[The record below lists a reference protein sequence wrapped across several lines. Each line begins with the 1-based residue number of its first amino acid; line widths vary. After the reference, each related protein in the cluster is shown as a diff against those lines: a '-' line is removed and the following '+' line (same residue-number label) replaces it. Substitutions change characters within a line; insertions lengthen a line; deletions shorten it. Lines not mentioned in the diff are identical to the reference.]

1 MSRTSYTRLS
11 AQDHSFLVAERRST
25 PMHVGAIQIYEAG
38 PLRRRDGG
46 IDVATFKRGIESVMH
61 LLPRYRQRLRWIP
74 FEGAPVWV
82 DDRQFNVDYHVRHTA
97 LPRPGGSDEL
107 KRLAARIMGQELDRS
122 RPLWEMWVVE
132 GLEGDRF
139 GVIAKIHHCMM
150 DGMSGVDVA
159 HILLSPSP
167 DYELH
172 EPMPYVPRT
181 SPTGGE
187 LLRDALLRRATIPAD
202 MGRALVDFVRSPT
215 LTTDLRERFD
225 AVRQLVSWAV
235 HPASQSPLNGRLCPH
250 RRFEWLSL
258 PLADVK
264 AASKAFGCSVNDVVL
279 ATVAGAVREFCIAR
293 RAHPDEIDFRVS
305 APVSVRRDEDKN
317 RLGNAVSSWIVR
329 LPIDEPDPKRRLEA
343 IHRVTDDLKRSRQA
357 LGVQMMM
364 AAAEWAPQAL
374 LSLGARAA
382 SGPINMIVT
391 NVPGPQFPLYSLG
404 ARLLELYPLVPL
416 LENTGLGVA
425 LFSYDGRLCWGFNA
439 DYDLLPDLRIFV
451 RATDAS
457 FRELCQVAG
466 VKPSEQPG
474 AGASVISLRTG
485 HPA

>member
-1 MSRTSYTRLS
+1 MSRSSYVRLS

-82 DDRQFNVDYHVRHTA
+82 DDRQFNLDYHVRHTA

-159 HILLSPSP
+159 HILLSPSAE
-167 DYELH
+167 YELH
-172 EPMPYVPRT
+172 EPMPYVART
-181 SPTGGE
+181 APTGGE
-187 LLRDALLRRATIPAD
+187 LLRDALLRRATIPVD
-202 MGRALVDFVRSPT
+202 MGRALVDFARSPT

-225 AVRQLVSWAV
+225 ALRQLVSWAV

-264 AASKAFGCSVNDVVL
+264 GTAKALKCSVNDVVL

-305 APVSVRRDEDKN
+305 APVSVRRDEDRN

-439 DYDLLPDLRIFV
+439 DYDLLPDLRMFV

-457 FRELCQVAG
+457 FRDLCEAAG
-466 VKPSEQPG
+466 VKPTEQPG
-474 AGASVISLRTG
+474 SGASVIALRTG
-485 HPA
+485 QPA

>member
-1 MSRTSYTRLS
+1 MARSSYSRLS

-61 LLPRYRQRLRWIP
+61 LLPRYRQRLKWIP
-74 FEGAPVWV
+74 LEGHPVWV
-82 DDRQFNVDYHVRHTA
+82 DDRQFNLDYHVRHTA
-97 LPRPGGSDEL
+97 LPRPGGSEEL

-159 HILLSPSP
+159 HILLSPSSE
-167 DYELH
+167 YELH
-172 EPMPYVPRT
+172 ESMPYVPHT
-181 SPTGGE
+181 APTARE
-187 LLRDALLRRATIPAD
+187 LLRDSLLRRATIPVD
-202 MGRALVDFVRSPT
+202 IGRALLDFARSPT
-215 LTTDLRERFD
+215 PTTELRERFD
-225 AVRQLVSWAV
+225 AVRQLLSWAV
-235 HPASQSPLNGRLCPH
+235 RPASQSPLNGRLCPH
-250 RRFEWLSL
+250 RRFEWLTL

-264 AASKAFGCSVNDVVL
+264 GTAKALQCSVNDVVL

-305 APVSVRRDEDKN
+305 APVSVRRDEDKG

-329 LPIDEPDPKRRLEA
+329 LPIDEPDARHRLDA
-343 IHRVTDDLKRSRQA
+343 IHRVTDELKRSRQA
-357 LGVQMMM
+357 LGVETMM
-364 AAAEWAPQAL
+364 AVAEWTPSVL

-391 NVPGPQFPLYSLG
+391 NVPGPQMPLFLLG
-404 ARLLELYPLVPL
+404 CRLLEVFPQVPL
-416 LENTGLGVA
+416 LQSTGIGVA
-425 LFSYDGRLCWGFNA
+425 LFSVDGKLCWGFNA
-439 DYDLLPDLRIFV
+439 DYELVPDLRYFV
-451 RATDAS
+451 RAVEAS
-457 FRELCQVAG
+457 LGRLA
-466 VKPSEQPG
+466 
-474 AGASVISLRTG
+474 ASVNVAFGERPNPVIELRAQPPT
-485 HPA
+485 A

>member
-1 MSRTSYTRLS
+1 MARSSYVRLS

-25 PMHVGAIQIYEAG
+25 PMHVGGIQIYEAG
-38 PLRRRDGG
+38 SLRKRDGG

-61 LLPRYRQRLRWIP
+61 LLPRYRQRLRWTP
-74 FEGAPVWV
+74 VEGTPVWV
-82 DDRQFNVDYHVRHTA
+82 DDTQFNLDYHVRHTA
-97 LPRPGGSDEL
+97 LPRPGGSEEL
-107 KRLAARIMGQELDRS
+107 KRLAARIMAQELDRS

-132 GLEGDRF
+132 GMEGDRF
-139 GVIAKIHHCMM
+139 AVIAKIHHCMM

-167 DYELH
+167 EYELH
-172 EPMPYVPRT
+172 EPVPYVPRT
-181 SPTGGE
+181 APTGSE
-187 LLRDALLRRATIPAD
+187 LLRDAALRRGTMPLD
-202 MGRALVDFVRSPT
+202 VGHALLDFVRSPT
-215 LTTDLRERFD
+215 LGSDLRERYE
-225 AVRQLVSWAV
+225 AVRQLVTWAV
-235 HPASQSPLNGRLCPH
+235 RPASQSPLNGRLCPH
-250 RRFEWLSL
+250 RRFEWLTM

-264 AASKAFGCSVNDVVL
+264 AVSKALGCSVNDVVL

-305 APVSVRRDEDKN
+305 APVSVRRDEDKG

-329 LPIDEPDPKRRLEA
+329 LPIDEPDARRRLEA
-343 IHRVTDDLKRSRQA
+343 IHRVTDELKRSRQA

-391 NVPGPQFPLYSLG
+391 NVPGPQFPLYQLG
-404 ARLLELYPLVPL
+404 ARLVQLYPLVPL

-425 LFSYDGRLCWGFNA
+425 LFSYDGQLCWGFNA
-439 DYDLLPDLRIFV
+439 DYDLLPDLRNFV
-451 RATDAS
+451 RAIDGS
-457 FRELCQVAG
+457 FRELCAAAG
-466 VKPSEQPG
+466 VKATEQPG
-474 AGASVISLRTG
+474 AHGSVVALRTG
-485 HPA
+485 QPL

>member
-1 MSRTSYTRLS
+1 MSRSSYTRLS

-61 LLPRYRQRLRWIP
+61 LLPRYRQRLRWTP
-74 FEGAPVWV
+74 LEGSPVWV
-82 DDRQFNVDYHVRHTA
+82 DDRQFNLDYHVRHTA
-97 LPRPGGSDEL
+97 LPRPGGSEEL

-159 HILLSPSP
+159 HILLSPSAE
-167 DYELH
+167 YELH

-181 SPTGGE
+181 SPTGRE
-187 LLRDALLRRATIPAD
+187 LLRDALLRRATIPVD
-202 MGRALVDFVRSPT
+202 MGRALVDFAGSPT
-215 LTTDLRERFD
+215 LTSDLRERFD

-250 RRFEWLSL
+250 RRFEWLSM

-264 AASKAFGCSVNDVVL
+264 GTAKALRCSVNDVVL

-305 APVSVRRDEDKN
+305 APVSVRRDEDRN
-317 RLGNAVSSWIVR
+317 RLGNAVSSWILR

-391 NVPGPQFPLYSLG
+391 NVPGPQFPLYQLG

-457 FRELCQVAG
+457 FRELREAAG

-474 AGASVISLRTG
+474 AGGSVIPLRTG

>member
-1 MSRTSYTRLS
+1 MARSSYVRLS

-25 PMHVGAIQIYEAG
+25 PMHVGGIQIYEAG
-38 PLRRRDGG
+38 ALRRRDGG
-46 IDVATFKRGIESVMH
+46 IDVVTLKRGIESVMH
-61 LLPRYRQRLRWIP
+61 LLPRYRQRLKWIP
-74 FEGAPVWV
+74 FESHPVWI
-82 DDRQFNVDYHVRHTA
+82 DDSQFNLDYHVRHTA
-97 LPRPGGSDEL
+97 LPRPGGSEEL
-107 KRLAARIMGQELDRS
+107 KRLAARIMAQELDRS

-159 HILLSPSP
+159 HILLSPSAE
-167 DYELH
+167 YELN

-181 SPTGGE
+181 APTGGE
-187 LLRDALLRRATIPAD
+187 LLRDALLRRATIPVD
-202 MGRALVDFVRSPT
+202 IGRSLVEFGRSPT
-215 LTTDLRERFD
+215 FGSDLRERFE
-225 AVRQLVSWAV
+225 AVRQLLSWAV
-235 HPASQSPLNGRLCPH
+235 RPASQSPLNGRLCPH
-250 RRFEWLSL
+250 RRFEWLTT

-264 AASKAFGCSVNDVVL
+264 AVSKALGCSVNDVVL
-279 ATVAGAVREFCIAR
+279 ATVAGAVREFCIMR

-305 APVSVRRDEDKN
+305 APVSVRRDEDKG

-329 LPIDEPDPKRRLEA
+329 LPIDEPDARRRLEA
-343 IHRVTDDLKRSRQA
+343 IHRVTDELKRSRQA

-391 NVPGPQFPLYSLG
+391 NVPGPQFPLYQLG

-439 DYDLLPDLRIFV
+439 DYDLLPDLRTFV
-451 RATDAS
+451 RAIDGS
-457 FRELCQVAG
+457 FRELCTAAG
-466 VKPSEQPG
+466 VAPTEQPG
-474 AGASVISLRTG
+474 AGASVIALRTG
-485 HPA
+485 QPL